1 VPQRTVFLDT
11 SFVIALVNKD
21 DPYHAR
27 AKALDE
33 QLLKEGT
40 VLLLHWGILFE
51 IADGFAR
58 LTRRNLGLRLLARL
72 TGEAGYEIVPVTES
86 LLQEALDLYRSRI
99 DKEWGLTDCTSFVL
113 MRQLGVA
120 EALTADDHFI
130 QSGFKALLLN
140 DV

>member
-27 AKALDE
+27 AKALDDE
-33 QLLKEGT
+33 LLGEGAI
-40 VLLLHWGILFE
+40 LLLHWGILFE

-58 LTRRNLGLRLLARL
+58 LARRSVGLRLLARL
-72 TGEAGYEIVPVTES
+72 TGEEGYEIAPVTEL
-86 LLQEALDLYRSRI
+86 LLQEALDLYRSRN

-113 MRQLGVA
+113 MRQRGVA
-120 EALTADDHFI
+120 EALTSDIHFS
-130 QSGFKALLLN
+130 QSGFRSLLI
-140 DV
+140 DS